1 MRKSGGG
8 LRRNS
13 IGRAFFPAHP
23 LPPDQAPFSQ
33 VIDVIRLL
41 FRIQPQIS
49 ESRDFA
55 SFSLHCLVRAHV
67 IESKDIAATTE
78 VQMFEFMKLTKQ
90 KGRQTLAGLFYFPI
104 SIIAGLGIILGH
116 GIRREI
122 SFAARS
128 AGARNGQFRGYACTE
143 AADMSHASIC

>member
-1 MRKSGGG
+1 M
-8 LRRNS
+8 
-13 IGRAFFPAHP
+13 
-23 LPPDQAPFSQ
+23 
-33 VIDVIRLL
+33 
-41 FRIQPQIS
+41 
-49 ESRDFA
+49 
-55 SFSLHCLVRAHV
+55 HCLVRAHV

-128 AGARNGQFRGYACTE
+128 AGAPNGQF
-143 AADMSHASIC
+143 AATRALKLRT